1 MADDPAKKQEKLKHD
16 VEEKVNQLKNAAER
30 IKLPDNIKKDL
41 IMVLKRLLCRLTIK
55 TLEPEDIISDICLLE
70 EAIKQNKEDEIQKAT
85 TNLVERFNRSS
96 SCCILGDHCVRSS
109 REERKSDVSKI
120 NQFIEVLAEENVP
133 EAAKADISIKAEQ
146 ITDNLKSTK
155 MTQDA
160 VQEIIQLI
168 NQATRLSQSAPTAR
182 MKKAAKELQKT
193 ANSVCGTGSSKD
205 RKTKSK

>member
-1 MADDPAKKQEKLKHD
+1 MDEMQKEITRRLKAKLD
-16 VEEKVNQLKNAAER
+16 AFLT
-30 IKLPDNIKKDL
+30 DL
-41 IMVLKRLLCRLTIK
+41 IER
-55 TLEPEDIISDICLLE
+55 S
-70 EAIKQNKEDEIQKAT
+70 KQ
-85 TNLVERFNRSS
+85 LRM
-96 SCCILGDHCVRSS
+96 
-109 REERKSDVSKI
+109 VSKI